1 MSGGITRRGF
11 VEASTAVLSV
21 LATRAG
27 FAAEKLKVACVH
39 ASPIENAWNSV
50 LHSALI
56 GAAKDGVI
64 DYVFSEGVAATDYP
78 RAMREYADQGAKL
91 IVGEFYAVETEARQ
105 VAVAYPK
112 TAFLMGSSG
121 KPEEGTSV

>member
-1 MSGGITRRGF
+1 MTRFNRRQFVGTSVAAAALMS
-11 VEASTAVLSV
+11 SK
-21 LATRAG
+21 
-27 FAAEKLKVACVH
+27 FAFGAEKLKVACVH

-78 RAMREYADQGAKL
+78 RAMREYADQGAN
-91 IVGEFYAVETEARQ
+91 
-105 VAVAYPK
+105 
-112 TAFLMGSSG
+112 
-121 KPEEGTSV
+121 